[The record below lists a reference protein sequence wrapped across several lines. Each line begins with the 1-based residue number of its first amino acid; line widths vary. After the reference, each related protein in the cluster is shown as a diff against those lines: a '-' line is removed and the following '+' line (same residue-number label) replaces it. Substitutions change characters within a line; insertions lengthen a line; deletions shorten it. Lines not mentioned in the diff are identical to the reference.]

1 MDQILQWLAHGATFW
16 AYLVLLCAALLE
28 YVFPPFPGDAIT
40 LFGVFLTI
48 TAGYHGPT
56 VFLAIT
62 AGSILGSFLAYGF
75 GRRLAGTVE
84 HERPRILRG
93 PRATRALAAI
103 AARFERH
110 GAAYLVVNRFVPALR
125 ALVFVAAGIARIPA
139 WKVLVYG
146 GTSAML
152 WNGALFAA
160 GWAAGRSW
168 ERLQEMSTQYAIA
181 ATAVVVGVVLVLVV
195 RRLVLRR
202 AQRVAGK
209 AAAPEDVG

>member
-1 MDQILQWLAHGATFW
+1 M
-16 AYLVLLCAALLE
+16 LLLAALLE

-62 AGSILGSFLAYGF
+62 FGSVLGSFLAYAF
-75 GRRLAGTVE
+75 GRRLAGTAE
-84 HERPRILRG
+84 HERPRLLRG
-93 PRATRALAAI
+93 PRATRVLAAI
-103 AARFERH
+103 ALRFDRH

-139 WKVLVYG
+139 WKIFVFG

-152 WNGALFAA
+152 WNAALFAA

-168 ERLQEMSTQYAIA
+168 ERLQQMSASYAYV
-181 ATAVVVGVVLVLVV
+181 ATAAVVVVGLVAGL
-195 RRLVLRR
+195 RWLLRR
-202 AQRVAGK
+202 RERGEGGQPPG
-209 AAAPEDVG
+209 VG

>member
-1 MDQILQWLAHGATFW
+1 MDQILHWLAGGATFW
-16 AYLVLLCAALLE
+16 AYLVLLLAALLE

-62 AGSILGSFLAYGF
+62 VGSILGSFLAYGF
-75 GRRLAGTVE
+75 GRRLAGTAD
-84 HERPRILRG
+84 HERPRLLRG
-93 PRATRALAAI
+93 PRATRALSAI
-103 AARFERH
+103 AVRFDRH

-139 WKVLVYG
+139 WKIFVFG
-146 GTSAML
+146 GSSAML
-152 WNGALFAA
+152 WNGALFLA

-168 ERLQEMSTQYAIA
+168 DRLQTMSTHYAIV
-181 ATAVVVGVVLVLVV
+181 ATAVAAVAGGVVLL
-195 RRLVLRR
+195 RWLLLRR
-202 AQRVAGK
+202 ERGRAGG
-209 AAAPEDVG
+209 DGT

>member
-1 MDQILQWLAHGATFW
+1 MVDQILQWLASGATFW
-16 AYLVLLCAALLE
+16 AYLVLLLAALLE

-62 AGSILGSFLAYGF
+62 VGSILGSFLAYGF
-75 GRRLAGTVE
+75 GRRLAGTAE
-84 HERPRILRG
+84 HERPRLLRG

-103 AARFERH
+103 AARFDRH

-139 WKVLVYG
+139 WKIFVFG

-152 WNGALFAA
+152 WNGALFLA

-168 ERLQEMSTQYAIA
+168 ERLRAMSTQYAMV
-181 ATAVVVGVVLVLVV
+181 ATAAVALAGVVLGVRWLV
-195 RRLVLRR
+195 RRR
-202 AQRVAGK
+202 ARGQG
-209 AAAPEDVG
+209 APPPSVD